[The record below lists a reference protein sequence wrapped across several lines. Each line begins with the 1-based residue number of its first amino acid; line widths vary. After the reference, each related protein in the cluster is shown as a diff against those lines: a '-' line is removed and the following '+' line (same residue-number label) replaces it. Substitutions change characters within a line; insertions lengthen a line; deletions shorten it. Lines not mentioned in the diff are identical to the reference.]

1 MKPDEKKDR
10 NSPVPPACI
19 DELTLRIAERANRLA
34 QRRDMTPGCE
44 RALWLEAEAEVK
56 REMRAAVY

>member
-1 MKPDEKKDR
+1 
-10 NSPVPPACI
+10 VPPARI

-44 RALWLEAEAEVK
+44 GALWLEAEAEVK